1 MQENE
6 FSKFLILWKNYA
18 SAINPASVITD
29 DATYVCFTSLKDYD
43 FSDVK
48 QALARLVKR
57 DVFAL
62 KVSDVLNE
70 LQGGTNTDLEAMA
83 NIAYNNLI
91 KATETYGEVRGYIF
105 DHPAVNQT
113 LNILGLSLTDV
124 GKIDFDNDFRRKDF
138 VKFFVNEFK
147 KHESGVH
154 TELKNENYCNET
166 RLVSAFKTYQGFPV
180 TWKLTPEQKE
190 LILTNDTEG
199 KKLIEKITSV
209 PPVYPQLVQEKR
221 DPAPPADIRRQKEI
235 LEKTMNALLGV
246 KEGD

>member
-18 SAINPASVITD
+18 IAINPNSVVTD
-29 DATYVCFTSLKDYD
+29 DAAYICFTSLKDYD

-113 LNILGLSLTDV
+113 LNILGCTLTDV
-124 GKIDFDNDFRRKDF
+124 GKDDFDNDFRRKDF

-147 KHESGVH
+147 KHDSGVH

-166 RLVSAFKTYQGFPV
+166 RLVSAFKTYQGYPV

-209 PPVYPQLVQEKR
+209 PPVYPQLAQEKR
-221 DPAPPADIRRQKEI
+221 DPAPPADIRRQQETVQKV
-235 LEKTMNALLGV
+235 LDAFCGV